1 MLEYKIDI
9 IEELKKAGVNTTIA
23 KETGVFGQSTMRKF
37 RENDTSISLDNL
49 NRLCCILEMQPRD
62 IIKYI
67 ETADDREKIISKIRE
82 NKLTITNNSDIMNI
96 VKEGKVLNNKE
107 ERNLT
112 EEMSVFKS
120 YLRRLLQDLKD
131 LKEALKNKEYERAET
146 MVDKLIDDTQKGIE
160 DN

>member
-1 MLEYKIDI
+1 MLLLYSYEY
-9 IEELKKAGVNTTIA
+9 G
-23 KETGVFGQSTMRKF
+23 
-37 RENDTSISLDNL
+37 
-49 NRLCCILEMQPRD
+49 
-62 IIKYI
+62 
-67 ETADDREKIISKIRE
+67 
-82 NKLTITNNSDIMNI
+82 IMNI

-146 MVDKLIDDTQKGIE
+146 MGR
-160 DN
+160 

>member
-1 MLEYKIDI
+1 MK
-9 IEELKKAGVNTTIA
+9 
-23 KETGVFGQSTMRKF
+23 
-37 RENDTSISLDNL
+37 
-49 NRLCCILEMQPRD
+49 
-62 IIKYI
+62 
-67 ETADDREKIISKIRE
+67 

-107 ERNLT
+107 VSNWT
-112 EEMSVFKS
+112 EEMIVFKS

>member
-1 MLEYKIDI
+1 M
-9 IEELKKAGVNTTIA
+9 V
-23 KETGVFGQSTMRKF
+23 R
-37 RENDTSISLDNL
+37 
-49 NRLCCILEMQPRD
+49 
-62 IIKYI
+62 
-67 ETADDREKIISKIRE
+67 
-82 NKLTITNNSDIMNI
+82 
-96 VKEGKVLNNKE
+96 EGKVLNEYEE

-131 LKEALKNKEYERAET
+131 LKEALKNKQYEQAET

>member
-1 MLEYKIDI
+1 
-9 IEELKKAGVNTTIA
+9 
-23 KETGVFGQSTMRKF
+23 
-37 RENDTSISLDNL
+37 
-49 NRLCCILEMQPRD
+49 
-62 IIKYI
+62 
-67 ETADDREKIISKIRE
+67 
-82 NKLTITNNSDIMNI
+82 MNI

-146 MVDKLIDDTQKGIE
+146 MVDKLIDDTQKGSE

>member
-1 MLEYKIDI
+1 MLYSYEC
-9 IEELKKAGVNTTIA
+9 A
-23 KETGVFGQSTMRKF
+23 
-37 RENDTSISLDNL
+37 
-49 NRLCCILEMQPRD
+49 
-62 IIKYI
+62 IIK
-67 ETADDREKIISKIRE
+67 
-82 NKLTITNNSDIMNI
+82 I